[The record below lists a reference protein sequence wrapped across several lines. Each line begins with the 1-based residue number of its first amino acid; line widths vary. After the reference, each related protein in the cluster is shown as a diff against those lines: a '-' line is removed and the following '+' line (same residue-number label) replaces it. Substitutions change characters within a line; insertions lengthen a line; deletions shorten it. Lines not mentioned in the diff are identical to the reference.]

1 MLKSAFA
8 EPVLVREE
16 SWADPPG
23 FFIPLR
29 CIQNDILSCSGC
41 HKKLV
46 GDAIFRLV
54 TLAKMHNWG
63 LKMAKG

>member
-29 CIQNDILSCSGC
+29 CIQNDILSFNGY

-46 GDAIFRLV
+46 GDAIFGFV
-54 TLAKMHNWG
+54 THAETHNEE
-63 LKMAKG
+63 